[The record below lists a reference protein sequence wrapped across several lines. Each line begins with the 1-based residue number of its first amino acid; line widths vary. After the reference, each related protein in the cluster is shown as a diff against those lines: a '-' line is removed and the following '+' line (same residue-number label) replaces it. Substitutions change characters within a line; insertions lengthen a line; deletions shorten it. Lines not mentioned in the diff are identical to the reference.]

1 MVGESIAAL
10 VLRLQLEKKKKS
22 FKLQAES
29 NLMLHSDPEFVHFY
43 EILKNKLNCDV
54 NAVSI
59 PVWWKLQKAGIKKQL
74 GTVKE
79 KNINVK

>member
-59 PVWWKLQKAGIKKQL
+59 PV
-74 GTVKE
+74 
-79 KNINVK
+79 

>member
-43 EILKNKLNCDV
+43 EILKNKLNCVV

-59 PVWWKLQKAGIKKQL
+59 PV
-74 GTVKE
+74 
-79 KNINVK
+79 